1 MDGALYKNLSW
12 FLGNILFHCTKIE
25 FPKKVQARS
34 LEKDKDSLPYVLSC
48 ITELQGGLLKDR
60 GITEANTST

>member
-1 MDGALYKNLSW
+1 MDGALYKNLPW